1 MKPAA
6 GIYVMAPVALF
17 TEIVPFD
24 GLVITATLFGS
35 KEPPTLPGLSL
46 DKVFKVTGVDSRVLA
61 ISVLATGGF
70 NRLFGSV
77 TVMVS
82 VSVSQLDTGV

>member
-1 MKPAA
+1 
-6 GIYVMAPVALF
+6 MAPVVVLTLNVPWAGLEITF
-17 TEIVPFD
+17 TVS
-24 GLVITATLFGS
+24 GS
-35 KEPPTLPGLSL
+35 SKAPILPGLSL
-46 DKVFKVTGVDSRVLA
+46 LSVFRTTGVDSRVLA